1 MALNAFV
8 ELLRPFNC
16 LMAALAVFIGYCLSL
31 GRVEFGLQVFLAM
44 ASAFLVCGGGQAVN
58 DYFDRRVDAR
68 LKRWRPIPSGRV
80 SARAALWFAVALFVF
95 GSLLGLAVS
104 ALLFGLAVLASLS
117 LFGYSAFM
125 GKVKFVGNW
134 VVAFFVALTY
144 VYGAA
149 ITGGYSVVVWL
160 ALCAGLSNAGREIVK
175 DLEDARM
182 DEGFKRSLSLV
193 AGAGAAKAVAVSA
206 FAGAVA
212 LSLIPFFLGLTRSTA
227 FIALLVVADALFAGV
242 VLLVARNRFSE
253 AQKRAKAAMFVALLA
268 FLALVVVP

>member
-134 VVAFFVALTY
+134 LVAFFVALTY

-160 ALCAGLSNAGREIVK
+160 ALCAGLSNAGREIV
-175 DLEDARM
+175 
-182 DEGFKRSLSLV
+182 
-193 AGAGAAKAVAVSA
+193 
-206 FAGAVA
+206 
-212 LSLIPFFLGLTRSTA
+212 
-227 FIALLVVADALFAGV
+227 
-242 VLLVARNRFSE
+242 
-253 AQKRAKAAMFVALLA
+253 
-268 FLALVVVP
+268 